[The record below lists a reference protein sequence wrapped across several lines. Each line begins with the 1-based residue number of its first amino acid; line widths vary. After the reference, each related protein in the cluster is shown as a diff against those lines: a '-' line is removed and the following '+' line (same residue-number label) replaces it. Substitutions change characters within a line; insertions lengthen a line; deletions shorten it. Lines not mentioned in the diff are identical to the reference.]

1 MTPWT
6 GKKMSLKAYPVLL
19 SLPGMPFLAFASTAA
34 SHYHAI
40 KLHIWLEAGHQ
51 GSVSPLGDSTLALV
65 RSSAEGSAKGCC
77 PELFGACFAFA
88 D

>member
-1 MTPWT
+1 MTRWT

-19 SLPGMPFLAFASTAA
+19 SLPGMPFLALASTAA

-51 GSVSPLGDSTLALV
+51 GSVSPVCDSILALV
-65 RSSAEGSAKGCC
+65 RSSAE
-77 PELFGACFAFA
+77 FA
-88 D
+88 